1 VQIAYFSFVTSAVKT
16 GRMFHALF
24 MCVCTADGSEELEG
38 VRVRRVDAE
47 RRMCSSDEFEM

>member
-1 VQIAYFSFVTSAVKT
+1 MQIAYFSFVTSAVKT

-47 RRMCSSDEFEM
+47 RRMCSLDEFEM